1 MKIYFKN
8 SLIPL
13 LAGSIGLSPFLSI
26 QAETAPDVTW
36 TKLLGTSA
44 GESSGGV
51 ATASDGS
58 IFITGSTTGD
68 LDGETNAGSN
78 DAFLTKYG
86 SDGTKA
92 WTKLLGSSS
101 SDYGLGV
108 ATASDGSIYITG
120 YTNGDLDGE
129 TNAGSTDAFLTKYDS
144 DGTKAWTKLLGS
156 SSSDISR
163 GVAIASD
170 GSIFITGSTT
180 GDLDGET
187 NAGSNDA
194 FLTKY
199 GSDGTKAW
207 TKLLGTSASERSR
220 GVATASDGS
229 IFITGF
235 TLGDLDGETN
245 AGNYEAFLTKYG
257 SDGTKAWTKLLGT
270 SIFEESYGVAT
281 ASDGSIYITGYT
293 NGDLDGETN
302 AGSTDAF
309 LTKYDSDG
317 TKAWTKLLGTSSA
330 EESYGVAIAS
340 DGSIFITGYT
350 FGDLDGETNAG
361 SLDIFVS
368 KYSSDGTKAWTK
380 LLGTS
385 SSDYG
390 LGVATASDGS
400 IYITGYTNG
409 DLDGETNAGSAD
421 AFLIKLAEAFAAS
434 STSTTLHTEWV
445 QPYAAMQSVG
455 LGSIKN
461 NRDLVL
467 AKAGECNNS
476 GWVIENT
483 DYCIYTN
490 ANNTIA
496 SVNGNSSYGS
506 YDYANFNTSINVEK
520 TINDKWK
527 AGIAYGVGSSNLDNY
542 NFSST
547 TASLSSKNTHY
558 SIYGVKKVSD
568 KFTLKGMIGGSDF
581 DYKGNRNYSTTS
593 ATSTYDTDGYTAEIN
608 GIWDIKKTIK
618 NMKTPIR
625 LKPSVGV
632 AYAAHT
638 QDGFSESGSGDL
650 ITLEANQA
658 ESLLLKTG
666 ISVDKQILMEGGKW
680 LLVPSIALNYEMDT
694 YADDN
699 HRGLKGG
706 VTGSTDATTLV
717 SAETFGQHNGS
728 VKVGADFVLTKDFMF
743 NLNAEYGLAE
753 GGDEQSYGGGFR
765 WQF

>member
-1 MKIYFKN
+1 MKKIFKKLFL
-8 SLIPL
+8 SL
-13 LAGSIGLSPFLSI
+13 LASSIGLSPFLSI
-26 QAETAPDVTW
+26 KAETAPDVTW
-36 TKLLGTSA
+36 TKLLGSTQSDY
-44 GESSGGV
+44 GEAVS
-51 ATASDGS
+51 TASDGS
-58 IFITGSTTGD
+58 VYITGFTFGD
-68 LDGETNAGSN
+68 LDGETNAGLH

-92 WTKLLGSSS
+92 WTKLLGSSYT
-101 SDYGLGV
+101 DV
-108 ATASDGSIYITG
+108 G
-120 YTNGDLDGE
+120 Y
-129 TNAGSTDAFLTKYDS
+129 
-144 DGTKAWTKLLGS
+144 
-156 SSSDISR
+156 
-163 GVAIASD
+163 
-170 GSIFITGSTT
+170 
-180 GDLDGET
+180 
-187 NAGSNDA
+187 
-194 FLTKY
+194 
-199 GSDGTKAW
+199 
-207 TKLLGTSASERSR
+207 

-229 IFITGF
+229 IFITG
-235 TLGDLDGETN
+235 
-245 AGNYEAFLTKYG
+245 
-257 SDGTKAWTKLLGT
+257 
-270 SIFEESYGVAT
+270 I
-281 ASDGSIYITGYT
+281 AS
-293 NGDLDGETN
+293 GDLDGETN
-302 AGSTDAF
+302 AGS
-309 LTKYDSDG
+309 G
-317 TKAWTKLLGTSSA
+317 
-330 EESYGVAIAS
+330 
-340 DGSIFITGYT
+340 
-350 FGDLDGETNAG
+350 
-361 SLDIFVS
+361 DIFVS

-380 LLGTS
+380 LIGTS
-385 SSDYG
+385 SLDIG
-390 LGVATASDGS
+390 IEVATASDGS
-400 IYITGYTNG
+400 VYITGYTRG
-409 DLDGETNAGSAD
+409 DLNGETNAGSAD
-421 AFLIKLAEAFAAS
+421 AFLIKLAEAFADS
-434 STSTTLHTEWV
+434 STSTTIHTEWV

-483 DYCIYTN
+483 DYCVYTN

-506 YDYANFNTSINVEK
+506 YDFANFNTSINVEK

-547 TASLSSKNTHY
+547 TASLSSTNTHY

-568 KFTLKGMIGGSDF
+568 QFTLKGMIGGSDF
-581 DYKGNRNYSTTS
+581 NYKGNRNYSTTS

-658 ESLLLKTG
+658 ESLLFKTG

-680 LLVPSIALNYEMDT
+680 ILIPSIALNYEMDS

-699 HRGLKGG
+699 HRALKGG
-706 VTGSTDATTLV
+706 VTGSSDATTLV
-717 SAETFGQHNGS
+717 SAKTFGQHNGS

-753 GGDEQSYGGGFR
+753 GGDEQSYGGGFK

>member
-1 MKIYFKN
+1 MIKKEYIWKI
-8 SLIPL
+8 
-13 LAGSIGLSPFLSI
+13 SP
-26 QAETAPDVTW
+26 
-36 TKLLGTSA
+36 
-44 GESSGGV
+44 
-51 ATASDGS
+51 S
-58 IFITGSTTGD
+58 IFVGIASLFIAANAMQIFVKTLTGKTITLDVEPSDTIENVKQKIQDKEGIPPDQQRLVFAGKQLEDGRTLSDYNIQKEATLHLVLRLRSTT
-68 LDGETNAGSN
+68 
-78 DAFLTKYG
+78 
-86 SDGTKA
+86 
-92 WTKLLGSSS
+92 
-101 SDYGLGV
+101 
-108 ATASDGSIYITG
+108 
-120 YTNGDLDGE
+120 
-129 TNAGSTDAFLTKYDS
+129 
-144 DGTKAWTKLLGS
+144 
-156 SSSDISR
+156 
-163 GVAIASD
+163 
-170 GSIFITGSTT
+170 
-180 GDLDGET
+180 
-187 NAGSNDA
+187 
-194 FLTKY
+194 
-199 GSDGTKAW
+199 
-207 TKLLGTSASERSR
+207 TS
-220 GVATASDGS
+220 
-229 IFITGF
+229 
-235 TLGDLDGETN
+235 
-245 AGNYEAFLTKYG
+245 
-257 SDGTKAWTKLLGT
+257 
-270 SIFEESYGVAT
+270 
-281 ASDGSIYITGYT
+281 
-293 NGDLDGETN
+293 
-302 AGSTDAF
+302 
-309 LTKYDSDG
+309 
-317 TKAWTKLLGTSSA
+317 
-330 EESYGVAIAS
+330 
-340 DGSIFITGYT
+340 
-350 FGDLDGETNAG
+350 
-361 SLDIFVS
+361 
-368 KYSSDGTKAWTK
+368 
-380 LLGTS
+380 
-385 SSDYG
+385 
-390 LGVATASDGS
+390 
-400 IYITGYTNG
+400 
-409 DLDGETNAGSAD
+409 
-421 AFLIKLAEAFAAS
+421 
-434 STSTTLHTEWV
+434 EWV

-483 DYCIYTN
+483 DYCVYTN

-547 TASLSSKNTHY
+547 TASLSSTNTHY

-625 LKPSVGV
+625 LKPSIGV

-658 ESLLLKTG
+658 ESLLFKTG
-666 ISVDKQILMEGGKW
+666 ISVDKQIPIEGGKW

-706 VTGSTDATTLV
+706 VTGSSDATTLV
-717 SAETFGQHNGS
+717 SAKTFGQHNGS

>member
-1 MKIYFKN
+1 MCIRD
-8 SLIPL
+8 SL
-13 LAGSIGLSPFLSI
+13 GS
-26 QAETAPDVTW
+26 
-36 TKLLGTSA
+36 
-44 GESSGGV
+44 GV
-51 ATASDGS
+51 STASDGS
-58 IFITGSTTGD
+58 IYITGYTQGD

-78 DAFLTKYG
+78 DAFLTKYS
-86 SDGTKA
+86 SDGTLT
-92 WTKLLGSSS
+92 WTKLLGTSSTEIG
-101 SDYGLGV
+101 YGV
-108 ATASDGSIYITG
+108 ATASDGSVYASG
-120 YTNGDLDGE
+120 YTRGDLDGE
-129 TNAGSTDAFLTKYDS
+129 TNAGSRDAFLKKYSS
-144 DGTKAWTKLLGS
+144 DGTLTWTKLLGTS
-156 SSSDISR
+156 TVDQSR
-163 GVAIASD
+163 GVAVAND
-170 GSIFITGSTT
+170 GSVYSSGWTR

-187 NAGSNDA
+187 NAGSYDA

-199 GSDGTKAW
+199 GSDGTKIW
-207 TKLLGTSASERSR
+207 TKLLGTSSNLDLSYAVATASDGSVYTTGRTYGDLGGETNAGSSDAFLTKYSSDGTLVWTKLIGGAGGDLSY

-229 IFITGF
+229 IFIAGYTD
-235 TLGDLDGETN
+235 GDLDGETN
-245 AGNYEAFLTKYG
+245 AGQTDVYVQKYS
-257 SDGTKAWTKLLGT
+257 SDGTLVWTKLVG
-270 SIFEESYGVAT
+270 SSDGDYGMDIST
-281 ASDGSIYITGYT
+281 ASDGSIYISGYT
-293 NGDLDGETN
+293 YGDLNGETN
-302 AGSTDAF
+302 AGSTDVF
-309 LTKYDSDG
+309 L
-317 TKAWTKLLGTSSA
+317 
-330 EESYGVAIAS
+330 
-340 DGSIFITGYT
+340 F
-350 FGDLDGETNAG
+350 
-361 SLDIFVS
+361 
-368 KYSSDGTKAWTK
+368 
-380 LLGTS
+380 
-385 SSDYG
+385 
-390 LGVATASDGS
+390 
-400 IYITGYTNG
+400 
-409 DLDGETNAGSAD
+409 
-421 AFLIKLAEAFAAS
+421 KLAEAFAAS
-434 STSTTLHTEWV
+434 STSLHTEWV

-506 YDYANFNTSINVEK
+506 YDFANFNTSINVEK

-547 TASLSSKNTHY
+547 TASLSSTNTHY

-625 LKPSVGV
+625 LKPSVGI

-658 ESLLLKTG
+658 ESLLFKTG

-694 YADDN
+694 YADDD
-699 HRGLKGG
+699 HRGVKGG
-706 VTGSTDATTLV
+706 VTGSSDATTLV
-717 SAETFGQHNGS
+717 SAKTFGQHNGS

>member
-8 SLIPL
+8 SIYPL

-26 QAETAPDVTW
+26 KAENASDVTW
-36 TKLLGTSA
+36 TKLLGTSSA
-44 GESSGGV
+44 EFSYGV

-58 IFITGSTTGD
+58 IFITGYTQGD
-68 LDGETNAGSN
+68 LDGETNAGGL
-78 DAFLTKYG
+78 DAFLTKY
-86 SDGTKA
+86 S
-92 WTKLLGSSS
+92 
-101 SDYGLGV
+101 
-108 ATASDGSIYITG
+108 
-120 YTNGDLDGE
+120 
-129 TNAGSTDAFLTKYDS
+129 
-144 DGTKAWTKLLGS
+144 
-156 SSSDISR
+156 
-163 GVAIASD
+163 
-170 GSIFITGSTT
+170 
-180 GDLDGET
+180 
-187 NAGSNDA
+187 
-194 FLTKY
+194 
-199 GSDGTKAW
+199 SDGTKAW
-207 TKLLGTSASERSR
+207 TKLLGTSTFELSQ
-220 GVATASDGS
+220 GV
-229 IFITGF
+229 
-235 TLGDLDGETN
+235 E
-245 AGNYEAFLTKYG
+245 
-257 SDGTKAWTKLLGT
+257 
-270 SIFEESYGVAT
+270 T

-293 NGDLDGETN
+293 MGDLDGETN
-302 AGSTDAF
+302 AGGYDAF
-309 LTKYDSDG
+309 LT
-317 TKAWTKLLGTSSA
+317 
-330 EESYGVAIAS
+330 
-340 DGSIFITGYT
+340 
-350 FGDLDGETNAG
+350 
-361 SLDIFVS
+361 

-385 SSDYG
+385 SDEIG
-390 LGVATASDGS
+390 QEVATASDGS
-400 IYITGYTNG
+400 IYITGYTQGDLDGETNAGNRDAFLTKYSSDGTKAWTKLLGTSSFDIGYGVATASDGSIFITGYAKG
-409 DLDGETNAGSAD
+409 DLDGETNAGSSDILVTKYSSDGTKVWTKLVGTTDFDLGRAITTSSDGSIYVTGYTQGALNDETNAGNFD
-421 AFLIKLAEAFAAS
+421 AFLMKLAEAFAAR
-434 STSTTLHTEWV
+434 V
-445 QPYAAMQSVG
+445 QPYAAMQNVG
-455 LGSIKN
+455 LASIKN

-490 ANNTIA
+490 VNNTIA

-542 NFSST
+542 NFSGT
-547 TASLSSKNTHY
+547 TASLSSTNTHY
-558 SIYGVKKVSD
+558 SIYGVKKVND

-581 DYKGNRNYSTTS
+581 NYKGNRNYSTTS
-593 ATSTYDTDGYTAEIN
+593 ATSSYDTDGYTAEIN

-658 ESLLLKTG
+658 ESLLFKTG

-694 YADDN
+694 YADDD

-706 VTGSTDATTLV
+706 VTGSSDATTLV
-717 SAETFGQHNGS
+717 SAKTFGQHNGS

-765 WQF
+765 WRF